1 MENTE
6 EKIAV
11 EVVPYGHL
19 IADQVDIEKYLSP
32 EDQNTLHQLH
42 DYISARR
49 VEDGKPDTQC
59 VIFTEEH
66 PNYAVALSL
75 VEKDYQERPAIVMP
89 ENLWY
94 TVVQNLILMPRLG
107 VTHNRHDSDM
117 EAVAVVSEIRSKPG
131 AVIDQL
137 IRILETHFLPRLETA
152 FLRDSNRLNAWVH
165 TQIGSDE
172 ARAEHA
178 MQEANRFEQGESRTI
193 AAVQAAIDRLVDT
206 RAHLNRVTNTIELI
220 KQPIK

>member
-19 IADQVDIEKYLSP
+19 IADQVDIEKYLSA

-59 VIFTEEH
+59 VIFTEDH
-66 PNYAVALSL
+66 PNYAVALAL
-75 VEKDYQERPAIVMP
+75 VEKDYCQRPAIVMP

-94 TVVQNLILMPRLG
+94 TTVQNLVLMPRIG
-107 VTHNRHDSDM
+107 ATRNAHDSDM
-117 EAVAVVSEIRSKPG
+117 EAMQVVADIRSKPG
-131 AVIDQL
+131 AVVDQL
-137 IRILETHFLPRLETA
+137 IRILETHFLPKLERA
-152 FLRDSNRLNAWVH
+152 FLRDGNKLSAWVN
-165 TQIGSDE
+165 TQLGSDE
-172 ARAEHA
+172 QRAEHA
-178 MQEANRFEQGESRTI
+178 FEESQRFERGESRTI

-206 RAHLNRVTNTIELI
+206 RAHLTRVTNTIELI
-220 KQPIK
+220 KQPTK